1 MRDRD
6 GSAGAPRRRGSAAGS
21 PGTSDHGRQDR
32 ARIAHAA
39 ARLIAEHGLDDWAL
53 AKRKAARQL
62 MLPDSAPFPSNDEIE
77 SALAEYQALFGGEAH
92 LRTLRAQRLLA
103 LVWMRRLAAWAPLL
117 VGGVAVGW
125 ASAHSDVRLEL
136 AADDAKA
143 VELLLA
149 GQGVHYQAAGGRG
162 PDAGTVLLI
171 AEQDLAIR
179 LDIVTP
185 NERRHRSRQEPAV
198 RLDAA
203 AVAALLDAPC

>member
-1 MRDRD
+1 MRERD
-6 GSAGAPRRRGSAAGS
+6 GSPSAHRRRSGAASAARA
-21 PGTSDHGRQDR
+21 TDHGWQDR

-39 ARLIAEHGLDDWAL
+39 ARLIAEHGLNDWAL

-77 SALAEYQALFGGEAH
+77 SALGEYQALFGGEAH
-92 LRTLRAQRLLA
+92 LRTLRTQRLLA
-103 LVWMRRLAAWAPLL
+103 LEWMQRLAAWEPLL

-125 ASAHSDVRLEL
+125 ASAHNDVRIEL

-143 VELLLA
+143 VELHLA
-149 GQGVHYQAAGGRG
+149 GRGFDYQAAGGRG

-171 AEQDLAIR
+171 GERDLTLR
-179 LDIVTP
+179 LELVTP

-203 AVAALLDAPC
+203 AVAALLAAPG